1 MKKFLFLFFLAP
13 LFLHAQ
19 ALVYQL
25 GGVNFEG
32 CETLIQ
38 HNGQDIVALRLAP
51 DGAFLLNAD
60 VFNEGG
66 KLVATVRDNETT
78 GRVILRQEKGGLRLY
93 DASTNRL
100 IYGFAGNAAADV
112 SNVHINVTLD
122 AYLPNGKKL
131 IATPAESAYPT
142 LADKKGMTIKNSKV
156 AVTIN

>member
-1 MKKFLFLFFLAP
+1 MKKFLFLFLLCP
-13 LFLHAQ
+13 VFLHAQ

-25 GGVNFEG
+25 GGVKFEN

-38 HNGQDIVALRLAP
+38 HNGQELLGLRLAP

-93 DASTNRL
+93 DQSTNRL
-100 IYGFAGNAAADV
+100 ICEFAGKTASDGSILHVDVALNAYMPD
-112 SNVHINVTLD
+112 
-122 AYLPNGKKL
+122 GKKL
-131 IATPAESAYPT
+131 IATPAESAFPA